1 MNSIAPQAQ
10 APLRT
15 VKVIVAEDEVLVR
28 LMVADVLRGAGFQVF
43 EAANVDE
50 AIIIL
55 ESAADVDVV
64 IADMHMRT
72 VHDGMNLANYV
83 RARHPGVAVLLAS
96 AHTPATL
103 VPFDAFFLK
112 PYRPEDMVTWIK
124 RRLGSN
130 GNPSPAV
137 GRLP

>member
-1 MNSIAPQAQ
+1 MNSIAPKAE
-10 APLRT
+10 APPRT
-15 VKVIVAEDEVLVR
+15 VKVVVAEDEVLLR

-50 AIIIL
+50 AIVIL
-55 ESAADVDVV
+55 ESAPDVDVV

-72 VHDGMNLANYV
+72 AQDGMSLANHV
-83 RARHPGVAVLLAS
+83 RAHHPGVSVLLAS
-96 AHTPATL
+96 AQIPATL

-112 PYRPEDMVTWIK
+112 PYRPEDLVTWIK

-130 GNPSPAV
+130 GNPSPAA
-137 GRLP
+137 GTLP

>member
-1 MNSIAPQAQ
+1 MNSIAPKAE
-10 APLRT
+10 ASSRT
-15 VKVIVAEDEVLVR
+15 VKVVVAEDEVLLR

-50 AIIIL
+50 AIVIL
-55 ESAADVDVV
+55 ESAPDVDVV

-72 VHDGMNLANYV
+72 AQDGMSLANHV
-83 RARHPGVAVLLAS
+83 RARYPGVSVLLAS
-96 AHTPATL
+96 ANIPVTL
-103 VPFDAFFLK
+103 MPFDAFFLK

-137 GRLP
+137 GTLP